1 MAKPV
6 VAVLMGSDSDLETL
20 KSGLSALESFGIP
33 FEARVISA
41 HRAPRVL
48 AEYVAAAPGRGI
60 KVFIA
65 AAGGAAHLP
74 GVVAAMTPL
83 PVIGVPIPTQT
94 AQSLDSIL
102 SILSMPSGV
111 PVATMAAGAA
121 GAANAAIL
129 AAQILALSDE
139 TLARRVREHKEKLE
153 RSVLEK
159 DARVQE
165 QFRGRQA

>member
-1 MAKPV
+1 MPT

-20 KSGLSALESFGIP
+20 KSGLSALDGFGIP
-33 FEARVISA
+33 FEVRVISA

-48 AEYVAAAPGRGI
+48 ADYVATAPGRGVKI
-60 KVFIA
+60 FIA

-74 GVVAAMTPL
+74 GVVAALTPL

-94 AQSLDSIL
+94 AHSLDSIL

-111 PVATMAAGAA
+111 PVATMAAGSA

-139 TLARRVREHKEKLE
+139 ALAKRVREHKVKLE
-153 RSVLEK
+153 RAVMEK

-165 QFRGRQA
+165 QFRGTRP

>member
-1 MAKPV
+1 
-6 VAVLMGSDSDLETL
+6 MGSDSDLETL
-20 KSGLSALESFGIP
+20 KSGLSALEGFGIP
-33 FEARVISA
+33 FEVRVLSA
-41 HRAPRVL
+41 HRAPRLL
-48 AEYVAAAPGRGI
+48 ADYVSTAPTRGI

-74 GVVAAMTPL
+74 GVIAAMTPL

-121 GAANAAIL
+121 GASNAAIL

-139 TLARRVREHKEKLE
+139 TMARRVREHKENLE

-159 DARVQE
+159 DARIQVQLRE
-165 QFRGRQA
+165 RKP